1 MMYEK
6 VWIGYLDSEEP
17 TRFEVEPSLFLK
29 HAGIFG
35 STGSGKT
42 VLGKILIEEMALQ
55 GVPSIVIDPQGDIAS
70 LIIPNDDEVLQEK
83 GVDLDR
89 KDNFFNSSEVRVFTP
104 ASNKGIPISLNPVI
118 FPPFNIDQE
127 EVVRILDNVAST
139 LIELLVKLVKYPPAK
154 VVQSKSVIYTILL
167 EKWSHNKY
175 VENLEHL
182 SRLIQ
187 DDEESYQKFMNKSEK
202 DRLVISLNNL
212 LIGSTGLLF
221 SGKAKLDIG
230 SLLEKQEGRTPVNI
244 FFLKSL
250 LNENEKH
257 LFISILIQALY
268 SWMIQQGSPSN
279 INCFFYMDEMAPF
292 MPAGMSAPPGKAML
306 LLLLRQARK
315 YGVSCV
321 LASQSPKDID
331 YHGLDQINS
340 FFFGRILSEQSQK
353 LIRNLLGSKLNPDKL
368 EDIAD
373 KITLLTTG
381 HFVGFLPDLKDENIV
396 HFKTRYLFSKHLTLT
411 EADLKKMIHPD
422 IPDEDQVPPPASD
435 KGDDMIH
442 VVEDEPSPPKAS
454 IMKKPSPE
462 DSGPSIISV
471 EDASAEESQPQEQQA
486 LPQEKRPHQPLQGES
501 ESGPELSELSA
512 QEPTAACTSLSPER
526 EAPKKVQEQE
536 PRRQEI
542 YRFKALKD
550 KIMEDVIRRTVEFD
564 YFEKLVNIIKIQKYI
579 DLTKYDNRIYE
590 YIKKFLSKFDFEPEI
605 EEISQNG
612 LPLLIYEKDNTNI
625 IIASI
630 ITEDKVKVGVFG
642 VFSNDKAKSQMD
654 KLLEGVCEVVKKV
667 KV

>member
-6 VWIGYLDSEEP
+6 VWIGYFDVEEP
-17 TRFEVEPSLFLK
+17 TRFEVEPSIFLK

-70 LIIPNDDEVLQEK
+70 MIIPNDDDVLQEK

-89 KDNFFNSSEVRVFTP
+89 KNAFFNTSEVRVFTP
-104 ASNKGIPISLNPVI
+104 SSNKGIPISLNPVI

-127 EVVRILDNVAST
+127 EVIRILDNVAST

-167 EKWSHNKY
+167 EKWNQNKNI
-175 VENLEHL
+175 EDLEHL
-182 SRLIQ
+182 AKLIQ
-187 DDEESYQKFMNKSEK
+187 DDEDLYQKFMNKNEK
-202 DRLVISLNNL
+202 EKLVISLNNL

-230 SLLEKQEGRTPVNI
+230 SLLEKHEDRTPVNI

-257 LFISILIQALY
+257 LFISILIQTLY

-279 INCFFYMDEMAPF
+279 VNCFFYMDEMAPF

-315 YGVSCV
+315 YGVACV

-353 LIRNLLGSKLNPDKL
+353 LLKNLLGSKLDPDKVD
-368 EDIAD
+368 DIAN
-373 KITLLTTG
+373 KVTLLTTG
-381 HFVGFLPDLKDENIV
+381 QFIGFLPDLKDENIV
-396 HFKTRYLFSKHLTLT
+396 HFKTRYLFSKHITLT
-411 EADLKKMIHPD
+411 EADLKKMLHPD
-422 IPDEDQVPPPASD
+422 MPDEEQAQPAENQS
-435 KGDDMIH
+435 DDMI
-442 VVEDEPSPPKAS
+442 
-454 IMKKPSPE
+454 
-462 DSGPSIISV
+462 SIISI
-471 EDASAEESQPQEQQA
+471 EDASSQESQPREQQ
-486 LPQEKRPHQPLQGES
+486 PRQ
-501 ESGPELSELSA
+501 ELSEPNAPGEESTPACSA
-512 QEPTAACTSLSPER
+512 PPLGPEIPQH
-526 EAPKKVQEQE
+526 APPEQEQK
-536 PRRQEI
+536 PREMF
-542 YRFKALKD
+542 RFKALRD
-550 KIMEDVIRRTVEFD
+550 KMMEDIIKRTIEYD
-564 YFEKLVNIIKIQKYI
+564 YFEKLVNIIKLQKFI
-579 DLTKYDNRIYE
+579 DLSKYDNKIYE
-590 YIKKFLSKFDFEPEI
+590 YVKKFLNKFEFEPEI

-612 LPLLIYEKDNTNI
+612 LPLLIYQKENTNI
-625 IIASI
+625 IIASMI
-630 ITEDKVKVGVFG
+630 AENKTKIGILG
-642 VFSNDKAKSQMD
+642 AFSNEKAKNQLD
-654 KLLEGVCEVVKKV
+654 KLLDGVCEIVKKV
-667 KV
+667 KL

>member
-6 VWIGYLDSEEP
+6 AWIGFLDAEEP

-70 LIIPNDDEVLQEK
+70 LIIPNDNDVLQEK

-89 KDNFFNSSEVRVFTP
+89 KNNFFNSSEVRVYTP
-104 ASNKGIPISLNPVI
+104 SSNKGIPISLNPVI
-118 FPPFNIDQE
+118 FPPFDIDQE

-139 LIELLVKLVKYPPAK
+139 LVELLVKLVKYPPAK

-167 EKWSHNKY
+167 EKWNQNKI
-175 VENLEHL
+175 VEDLEHL
-182 SRLIQ
+182 SQLIQ
-187 DDEESYQKFMNKSEK
+187 DDEDLYPKFMNKTEK
-202 DRLVISLNNL
+202 DKLVISLNNL

-221 SGKAKLDIG
+221 SGKAKLDVG
-230 SLLEKQEGRTPVNI
+230 SLLEKRDDRTPVNI

-268 SWMIQQGSPSN
+268 SWMIQQGSPTS
-279 INCFFYMDEMAPF
+279 INCLFYMDEMAPF
-292 MPAGMSAPPGKAML
+292 MPAGMSSPPAKAML

-353 LIRNLLGSKLNPDKL
+353 LIKNLLGSKLDPDRL
-368 EDIAD
+368 ENMAN

-381 HFVGFLPDLKDENIV
+381 QFIGFLPDLKDENIV
-396 HFKTRYLFSKHLTLT
+396 HFRTRYLFSKHVTLT
-411 EADLKKMIHPD
+411 EADLKKLIHPD
-422 IPDEDQVPPPASD
+422 IPDEDQESLVEDQA
-435 KGDDMIH
+435 DDRIH
-442 VVEDEPSPPKAS
+442 VVDEGSNQPQSS
-454 IMKKPSPE
+454 FTKKRPTQ
-462 DSGPSIISV
+462 DIGPSIISV
-471 EDASAEESQPQEQQA
+471 EDTPAQDSEPQEQDFSGKDSNSPCELAQVEQEI
-486 LPQEKRPHQPLQGES
+486 PQKR
-501 ESGPELSELSA
+501 
-512 QEPTAACTSLSPER
+512 SLD
-526 EAPKKVQEQE
+526 QE
-536 PRRQEI
+536 PRQQEI
-542 YRFKALKD
+542 FRFKTIRD
-550 KIMEDVIRRTVEFD
+550 KMMEDIIKRTVEYD
-564 YFEKLVNIIKIQKYI
+564 YFEKLVNIIKLQKYI
-579 DLTKYDNRIYE
+579 DISRYDARIYE
-590 YIKKFLSKFDFEPEI
+590 YIKKFLTKFEFEPEI
-605 EEISQNG
+605 DEISQNG
-612 LPLLIYEKDNTNI
+612 IPLLIYQKDNMNI

-630 ITEDKVKVGVFG
+630 IAENKTKIGILG
-642 VFSNDKAKSQMD
+642 ALSNEKIKNQLD
-654 KLLEGVCEVVKKV
+654 KLLDGVCEIVKKV
-667 KV
+667 KI